1 MLNKY
6 IIFKNV
12 SEEKPIKLLMFLQ
25 KNLDVSLNEYIQI
38 FIQNIFSYQLGP
50 DQKIGITQ

>member
-6 IIFKNV
+6 IIFKTFV

-38 FIQNIFSYQLGP
+38 FIQNIFSY
-50 DQKIGITQ
+50 